1 MRATDERSLRG
12 RLDWPLAI
20 ALGTVA
26 LVRPVFSIAG
36 WSDALGRPA
45 TPLLLTA
52 AISLVWILVAGFGRG
67 REPVLTLVA
76 AGAVYALASIAL
88 SAALSPLVHGE
99 LQGPPATPIAIVPV
113 FLVNVL
119 WGAVCGVCAL
129 ALRNLRRTR

>member
-1 MRATDERSLRG
+1 MHATDERSLRE

-26 LVRPVFSIAG
+26 LVRPLFSIAG

-52 AISLVWILVAGFGRG
+52 VISLVWILAAGLGRV
-67 REPVLTLVA
+67 REPVPTLVA
-76 AGAVYALASIAL
+76 AGVVYALASIAL
-88 SAALSPLVHGE
+88 SAVLSPLMHGE
-99 LQGPPATPIAIVPV
+99 LQGPLATPIAIIPV
-113 FLVNVL
+113 LLVNAL
-119 WGAVCGVCAL
+119 WGAVCGVCAM